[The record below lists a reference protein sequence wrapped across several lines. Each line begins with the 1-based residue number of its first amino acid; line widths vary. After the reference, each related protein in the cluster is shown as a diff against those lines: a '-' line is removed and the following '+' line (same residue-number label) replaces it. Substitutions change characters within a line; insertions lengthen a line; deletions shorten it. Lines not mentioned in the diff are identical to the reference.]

1 MYIRIYYNFYIFCD
15 YVYFNYV
22 VFGLMI
28 SCFMASCSKNIV
40 CYVAIR
46 EVWRKY
52 LFLCRRD
59 LVCAVMGAGAALEML
74 AGLAGL
80 NAFEINV
87 IERGGWNRIRLVT
100 LADRPGD
107 VLRRNR
113 T

>member
-52 LFLCRRD
+52 PFF
-59 LVCAVMGAGAALEML
+59 V
-74 AGLAGL
+74 
-80 NAFEINV
+80 
-87 IERGGWNRIRLVT
+87 
-100 LADRPGD
+100 
-107 VLRRNR
+107 
-113 T
+113 